1 MMNYY
6 QILQVS
12 QTATHKEIK
21 QAYRRLAKQ
30 FHPDSQTET
39 ANHEQI
45 ILINAAYEV
54 LSDGQTRRTY
64 DQQLS
69 GKLPPSF
76 HQRQQRNAAAQKYH
90 QQSRQEQKKPE
101 FAQFR
106 WIKDVYLPLNS
117 LISRIVNPLEQEIEN
132 LSADPFDD
140 RLMFVFEN
148 YLQTCRSYL
157 EQAKLT
163 FISQPN
169 PSNYASIAANLYY
182 CLNHISD
189 ALEELERF
197 TQSYDDYYL
206 RTGKELFN
214 LATRLH
220 TEAGE
225 TARDLASI

>member
-12 QTATHKEIK
+12 QTATQQEIK

-30 FHPDSQTET
+30 FHPDSQTGT

-54 LSDGQTRRTY
+54 LSDSQTRRTY

-69 GKLPPSF
+69 GKFHHAF
-76 HQRQQRNAAAQKYH
+76 HQRQQRSAAAQEYY
-90 QQSRQEQKKPE
+90 QQSRQQQRKTE

-106 WIKDVYLPLNS
+106 WMQDVYLPLKT
-117 LISRIVNPLEQEIEN
+117 LISRILNPLEQEIES

-148 YLQTCRSYL
+148 YLQTCRSYF

-163 FISQPN
+163 LISQPN
-169 PSNYASIAANLYY
+169 PSNYAGIAANLYY

-189 ALEELERF
+189 GLEELERF
-197 TQSYDDYYL
+197 TQTYDDYYL

-214 LATRLH
+214 LAHRLN
-220 TEAGE
+220 
-225 TARDLASI
+225 IKNP